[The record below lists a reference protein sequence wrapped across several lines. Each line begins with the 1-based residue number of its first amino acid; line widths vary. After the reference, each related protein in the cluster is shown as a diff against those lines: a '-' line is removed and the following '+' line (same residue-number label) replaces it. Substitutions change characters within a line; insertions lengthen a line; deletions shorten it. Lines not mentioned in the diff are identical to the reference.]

1 MINCLHT
8 NFCIWTYSFRF
19 FFFSSFADCICQDRH
34 TKKKSLA
41 FSSINHIDDSRRKRI
56 YKFIEKEAVKNQQNP
71 VLILCRFYAT
81 IPFKCCTRLINW
93 RWFLVI
99 FGFGGVP
106 AMPLQVPK
114 LSLSVKLWGLWRRG
128 KVKLR
133 LIDSKC
139 NFKCPEMCNVE
150 MYKETR
156 SASFNL
162 QHNHNQ
168 GRYISQ

>member
-1 MINCLHT
+1 
-8 NFCIWTYSFRF
+8 
-19 FFFSSFADCICQDRH
+19 
-34 TKKKSLA
+34 
-41 FSSINHIDDSRRKRI
+41 
-56 YKFIEKEAVKNQQNP
+56 
-71 VLILCRFYAT
+71 
-81 IPFKCCTRLINW
+81 
-93 RWFLVI
+93 
-99 FGFGGVP
+99 
-106 AMPLQVPK
+106 MPLQVPK